1 MNGWTITLL
10 HTGKRH
16 SVAGCGAADGNLWI
30 TLDDGTTMAE
40 AAVEFG
46 TAANVQTIIFAF
58 GEMEEW
64 HEGYTGLALL
74 METADGLQVCLRKD
88 AANG

>member
-1 MNGWTITLL
+1 MSGWTITLL

-16 SVAGCGAADGNLWI
+16 SVAGCGAADGSLWI

-46 TAANVQTIIFAF
+46 TAENVQTIIFAF
-58 GEMEEW
+58 GKMEEW
-64 HEGYTGLALL
+64 HEGYTRLALL
-74 METADGLQVCLRKD
+74 MESADGLQVCLRKD
-88 AANG
+88 TENG

>member
-1 MNGWTITLL
+1 MSGWTITLPAA
-10 HTGKRH
+10 GKRH
-16 SVAGCGAADGNLWI
+16 SVAGCGAADGSLWI

-46 TAANVQTIIFAF
+46 APENVKTIIFAF
-58 GEMEEW
+58 GQMEEW
-64 HEGYTGLALL
+64 YEGYTRLALL
-74 METADGLQVCLRKD
+74 METAEGLQVCLRRD

>member
-1 MNGWTITLL
+1 MSGRTITLL
-10 HTGKRH
+10 NTGKRH
-16 SVAGCGAADGNLWI
+16 SVASCGAADGKLWI
-30 TLDDGTTMAE
+30 ELDDGTTMAE

-46 TAANVQTIIFAF
+46 TAENVQTIIFAF

-74 METADGLQVCLRKD
+74 MESTDGLQVCLRMD
-88 AANG
+88 AATG

>member
-1 MNGWTITLL
+1 MNGRTITLL

-16 SVAGCGAADGNLWI
+16 SVAGCGAADGSLWI

-46 TAANVQTIIFAF
+46 TSANVQTIIFAF

-64 HEGYTGLALL
+64 HEGYTRLALL
-74 METADGLQVCLRKD
+74 MESTDGLQVCLRKD

>member
-1 MNGWTITLL
+1 MSGWTITLL

-16 SVAGCGAADGNLWI
+16 SVAGCGAADGSLWI

-46 TAANVQTIIFAF
+46 TPENVKTIIFAF

-64 HEGYTGLALL
+64 HEGYTRLAVL
-74 METADGLQVCLRKD
+74 MESTDGLQVCLRKD